1 MHRSARVMV
10 GWIVVIL
17 VGLGCAPA
25 QRPAVSPSDQ
35 QASQPAATPKR
46 ITASVASDFNA
57 LSTQIVRSGSGTRP
71 GLKELEQLVHAG
83 LTIND
88 NGGVLR
94 PQLAETV
101 PSIENGLW
109 KLLPDGRM
117 ETMWRLRAGARWHDG
132 VPFTADDLV
141 FSARVGQDREVP
153 YFRNA
158 ALDLVERVAAPDA
171 RTLVVTWKQPYIE
184 ADSLFGA
191 TASAQALPLPRHLL
205 EAPYEE
211 NKGGLAELTYWS
223 TGFVGA
229 GPYRVRD
236 WLFGS
241 YLILEANP
249 DYVLGTPR
257 ISSIEVRFFAD
268 PNAVY
273 AALLAG
279 AVELPLGNRGISFE
293 QALQLRDQ
301 WKDGVVDF
309 LPSSPISMWPQ
320 LHNPTPAIIGD
331 ARFRRALLHAIDRD
345 EMALTLAYGLLPVGH
360 SYILPN
366 DPEYAELQSS
376 IVRYA
381 YDPRRATEMVEALG
395 YVRGTDGFFRADAAG
410 RPEVAAGEAG
420 GRLTVEIRA
429 SQLDMN
435 RKTKLA
441 VADYWQRIG
450 VAVNPVEDPESRRRD
465 VEHRATFPGFD
476 TVGGA
481 SGVDSFKFYRSSEA
495 RLPQNGYVGRSVS
508 NYMNPELD
516 VLIDRYQVTI
526 PPTERMQVAGQI
538 VHHLTDQVIPLPTFH
553 DGNPTL
559 VGGRLRNVAANVSAG
574 GTNTWNAHEWDVR

>member
-1 MHRSARVMV
+1 MQARARLLVS
-10 GWIVVIL
+10 WAVVTL
-17 VGLGCAPA
+17 VVLGCATA
-25 QRPAVSPSDQ
+25 QNPSPSSSVQ
-35 QASQPAATPKR
+35 QALQPPATPKR

-57 LSTQIVRSGSGTRP
+57 LSTQVVRSGSGTRP
-71 GLKELEQLVHAG
+71 GLRELEQLVHAG

-94 PQLAETV
+94 PQLAEAV

-117 ETMWRLRAGARWHDG
+117 ETTWRLREGARWHDG
-132 VPFTADDLV
+132 AALTADDLV
-141 FSARVGQDREVP
+141 FTARVGQDREVP

-158 ALDLVERVAAPDA
+158 SLDAVERVEAPDA
-171 RTLVVTWKQPYIE
+171 RTLVVFWKQPYIE

-191 TASAQALPLPRHLL
+191 TATAQALPFPRHLL

-211 NKGGLAELTYWS
+211 NKAGLPDLPYWS

-241 YLILEANP
+241 HLILEANP
-249 DYVLGTPR
+249 QYVLGQPR
-257 ISSIEVRFFAD
+257 IGIIEVRFFGD

-279 AVELPLGNRGISFE
+279 AVELPLGSRGISFE
-293 QALQLRDQ
+293 QALQLREQ

-320 LHNPTPAIIGD
+320 LHNPNPAIIGD
-331 ARFRRALLHAIDRD
+331 ARFRRALLHAIDRE
-345 EMALTLAYGLLPVGH
+345 EMALTLAAGLLPVGH

-366 DPEYAELQSS
+366 DPEYAELQGR

-381 YDPRRATEMVEALG
+381 YDPRRATEMIEALG
-395 YVRGTDGFFRADAAG
+395 YARGPDGFFRADSAG
-410 RPEVAAGEAG
+410 RPDLAATDAG

-495 RLPQNGYVGRSVS
+495 RLPQNGYVGRNVS

-516 VLIDRYQVTI
+516 GLIDRYHVTI
-526 PPTERMQVAGQI
+526 PRSERMQVAGQI
-538 VHHLTDQVIPLPTFH
+538 VHHLTDQVIPIPTFH

-559 VGGRLRNVAANVSAG
+559 VGGRLRNVAANVAAG